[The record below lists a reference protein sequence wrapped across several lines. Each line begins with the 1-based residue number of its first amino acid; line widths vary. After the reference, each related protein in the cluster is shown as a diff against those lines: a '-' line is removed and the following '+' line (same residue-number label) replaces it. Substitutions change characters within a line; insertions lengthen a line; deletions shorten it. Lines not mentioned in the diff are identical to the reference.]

1 MTRATPAFCSPW
13 ARKKKPGKPDEAIEL
28 YRQAALWHAA
38 NEQTY
43 YRQFMLYQRLGWH
56 APAEKAAQQFYLCR
70 QTPALKFQQ
79 AQLVLQ
85 MQDYP
90 RGFRQREKAVANV
103 ALHHRS
109 PFPPEGD
116 DILAKRWQRQSPK
129 GKTFVI
135 WSELG
140 LSDEI
145 MFAQLAHLFKR
156 QLGVAKLIVLAHADA
171 AALLQ
176 THPDIDEAFD
186 VATWREH
193 LTEFDFWEFPYAL
206 LTRFDRPFE
215 TLPKRHPYLFAE
227 KAQKRRFIGAFPLNR
242 SRARISLAWR
252 NADIPEDDIRS
263 VYNVQD
269 LDTLVAA
276 APDTHWACLQQN
288 LTAAEKQWL
297 EKHRIA
303 QFSDDIG
310 GLADLAGLMAHLDFV
325 VSTDT
330 PVIHLAGA
338 MGIEGAVMLSAPA
351 YAWNWGIV
359 GSKRNMWY
367 PTVENWH
374 APHPLAS
381 WREIISEVAQHL
393 HAHLH
398 NRTF

>member
-1 MTRATPAFCSPW
+1 M
-13 ARKKKPGKPDEAIEL
+13 RKKKPGKPDEAIEL

-176 THPDIDEAFD
+176 THPDIDEVFD

-227 KAQKRRFIGAFPLNR
+227 KAQKRRFIGVFPLNR
-242 SRARISLAWR
+242 SRARHALGVPATK
-252 NADIPEDDIRS
+252 P
-263 VYNVQD
+263 
-269 LDTLVAA
+269 
-276 APDTHWACLQQN
+276 
-288 LTAAEKQWL
+288 
-297 EKHRIA
+297 HRRRKTM
-303 QFSDDIG
+303 
-310 GLADLAGLMAHLDFV
+310 AGK
-325 VSTDT
+325 T
-330 PVIHLAGA
+330 PHR
-338 MGIEGAVMLSAPA
+338 AVF
-351 YAWNWGIV
+351 
-359 GSKRNMWY
+359 R
-367 PTVENWH
+367 
-374 APHPLAS
+374 
-381 WREIISEVAQHL
+381 
-393 HAHLH
+393 
-398 NRTF
+398 

>member
-1 MTRATPAFCSPW
+1 MGVVQGSPDTVHYLPNLADAHYDTVLVAHAVLQNAPVEAYAHWLRVLKPEGSLCLRCNSFDAIKSTLVHLNALIADIRTLDNHLFVLVKKPMTRATPAFCSPW

-38 NEQTY
+38 NEQPY

-70 QTPALKFQQ
+70 QTPVLKFQQ

-109 PFPPEGD
+109 PFP
-116 DILAKRWQRQSPK
+116 PK

-186 VATWREH
+186 VATWHEH
-193 LTEFDFWEFPYAL
+193 LTEFDFWEFPYVL

-227 KAQKRRFIGAFPLNR
+227 KAQKRRFIGVFPLNR
-242 SRARISLAWR
+242 SRAHRLGVAQRR
-252 NADIPEDDIRS
+252 NPRG
-263 VYNVQD
+263 
-269 LDTLVAA
+269 
-276 APDTHWACLQQN
+276 
-288 LTAAEKQWL
+288 
-297 EKHRIA
+297 R
-303 QFSDDIG
+303 
-310 GLADLAGLMAHLDFV
+310 
-325 VSTDT
+325 
-330 PVIHLAGA
+330 
-338 MGIEGAVMLSAPA
+338 
-351 YAWNWGIV
+351 
-359 GSKRNMWY
+359 
-367 PTVENWH
+367 
-374 APHPLAS
+374 HPLRIRCA
-381 WREIISEVAQHL
+381 RLGCAGCRR
-393 HAHLH
+393 A
-398 NRTF
+398 